1 MKHIQCW
8 FLLQLLL
15 FGGPY
20 LAAQDLS
27 EALQARVDRLPASEE
42 KVDLMIELGKSL
54 QSQKPR
60 QSIQTLEAA
69 IDLARSLSYEKGVTQ
84 AIRGLAIT
92 YFTTNRTAKAIQALE
107 KRLEDP
113 AMGDDTDT
121 RLDFYL
127 LLTQMHG
134 KQKNLTEFR
143 KYQTLY
149 TDLQESLTRE
159 RAEQEISQITN
170 QLEEVATG
178 ALKEKDQALAAL
190 ERQEAITLRKQLE
203 IAQLEAQTAE
213 LERIT
218 AEKERQRLAREN
230 EAIQLEIA
238 LNRQLQN
245 RNRIIVAAGI
255 LLLIAGLFF
264 LRFRLI
270 QQRKLVDFEKQKSE
284 KLLQIDRLK
293 DQFLANTSHE
303 LRTPLNGI
311 IGIAESLYDGLHADD
326 PEQRK
331 ANLGMIITSG
341 KRLSNL
347 VNDILDFSKMRNDE
361 LKLNLKPVD
370 IRSLVEVVLQ
380 INQSMANA
388 KHLKLVNEIS
398 GDLPAVLADEDRLQQ
413 ILFNLID
420 NAIKFSQRGQV
431 IVTAAEN
438 SGILEIS
445 VQDEGPGIPAERQDL
460 IFEEF
465 KQLDGDADRQYSG
478 TGLGLSIT
486 KNLVELHGGNITV
499 QSTVG
504 EGSRFSFTLPVTRDA
519 AIPANQSTS
528 LSKLLSYGQIPEVP
542 VPNGQPSG
550 DEKIQILI
558 VDDEP
563 INQQVLRNHL
573 SDRHYQITPVM
584 DGASAIQ
591 LIEEG
596 KVFDLVLLDIMMPNM
611 TGYKVCQ
618 QIRKKYLASQLPI
631 IMITAKNQVSDLV
644 EALSYGAND
653 YLAKP
658 FSKEEFL
665 ARIKTHL
672 DLYSINSATNR
683 FVPSEFL
690 QSLGYETITD
700 VRLGDY
706 QERDVTVFFSDIR
719 SYTTMA
725 ETMTPEQNFK
735 FVGTYVNRMGPII
748 RRFDGFVLHYLGDGI
763 MALFLKSP
771 HRAVQAAITMQKRI
785 RRYNAMRARKGR
797 DPIEVG
803 MGLHSGPLVMG
814 IIGDKYRNDPA
825 TISDAVNIASRME
838 GLTTLFGAKI
848 LVTKATMDR
857 LLDPDA
863 FAHRYLG
870 KVLTKGKKELVEVYE
885 LLDGESE
892 DRKAAKLKTKDQF
905 EAGVRAHIEKD
916 YKKALSR
923 FGSVLDLDK
932 DDKAARY
939 YFEQVNA
946 ALRVLI

>member
-15 FGGPY
+15 LGGPY

-54 QSQKPR
+54 QGRKPR
-60 QSIQTLEAA
+60 QSIQTLEGA

-84 AIRGLAIT
+84 AIRALAIT

-107 KRLEDP
+107 NRLQDP
-113 AMGDDTDT
+113 AIGDDTDT

-149 TDLQESLTRE
+149 TDLQDSLTRE

-190 ERQEAITLRKQLE
+190 ERQEAINLRKQLE
-203 IAQLEAQTAE
+203 IAQLQTQTAE

-230 EAIQLEIA
+230 EAIQLEFA

-245 RNRIIVAAGI
+245 RNRIIVASGI
-255 LLLIAGLFF
+255 LLLIAGIFF
-264 LRFRLI
+264 LRFRLV

-326 PEQRK
+326 IEQRK

-361 LKLNLKPVD
+361 LKLNLRPVD

-388 KHLKLVNEIS
+388 KHLKLVNEIP
-398 GDLPAVLADEDRLQQ
+398 GDIPAVLADEDRLQQ

-420 NAIKFSQRGQV
+420 NAIKFSHQGQV
-431 IVTAAEN
+431 IVTATEK
-438 SGILEIS
+438 SGFLEIS
-445 VQDEGPGIPAERQDL
+445 VQDEGPGIPAERQAL

-504 EGSRFSFTLPVTRDA
+504 KGSRFSFTLPVTRDA

-528 LSKLLSYGQIPEVP
+528 LSKLVSYGQVPEVP

-573 SDRHYQITPVM
+573 SDRHYQITSVM
-584 DGASAIQ
+584 DGASAIR

-618 QIRKKYLASQLPI
+618 QIRKRYLASQLPI

-748 RRFDGFVLHYLGDGI
+748 RRFEGFVLHYLGDGI

-771 HRAVQAAITMQKRI
+771 YRAVQAAITMQKRI
-785 RRYNAMRARKGR
+785 RRYNAMRIRKGR

-814 IIGDKYRNDPA
+814 IIGDKHRNDPA

-870 KVLTKGKKELVEVYE
+870 KVLTKGKKEQVEVYE

-892 DRKAAKLKTKDQF
+892 DRKTAKLKTKDQF
-905 EAGVRAHIEKD
+905 EAGVRAYIEKD
-916 YKKALSR
+916 YKKALNR